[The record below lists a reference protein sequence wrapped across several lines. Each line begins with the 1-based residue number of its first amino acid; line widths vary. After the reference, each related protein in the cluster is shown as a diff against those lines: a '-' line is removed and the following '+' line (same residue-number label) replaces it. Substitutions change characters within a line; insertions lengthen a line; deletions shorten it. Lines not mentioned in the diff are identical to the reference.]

1 MKKALVL
8 CGGGSLGSYEVGA
21 WRYLREKGES
31 FDIVCGT
38 SIGAINGAMVA
49 IDAYEECLRLWEAVT
64 IDKVMTQGFNISE
77 DILSNVRFVTQEKF
91 RKVVGD
97 YIRNKGV
104 DISPFK
110 KLVKETIDP
119 KKIKESKTTLGIVT
133 TDYKARKEV
142 DIVLNEKPEELI
154 LPYLHASS
162 ACWPIFPMELIR
174 GKKYIDGGYLNNLPI
189 DFAIRLG
196 ADEVVAVLLHS
207 IPKEPQN
214 PELMDLPFVKTI
226 RPSRDTGTILYFEK
240 DILQNNIRL
249 GYLDAKKTFG
259 ASMGFFYCFQKE
271 GEYQNIASKTY
282 LDFIRKNTYKA
293 SEVKKALFPK
303 TNIKEHSAV
312 DYLVRGLEILGEVF
326 HISPYEEWRIED
338 FIFSL
343 KKAIKS
349 YKKEDIAPFE
359 KQKKKTSLLG
369 NVKYKDQFLVSL
381 YRDLKKGSKT
391 EWIHRY
397 ESRSP
402 EVLYFLPLLQNIF
415 LGA

>member
-1 MKKALVL
+1 MKRALVL

-21 WRYLREKGES
+21 WRYLRERGES

-49 IDAYEECLRLWEAVT
+49 LDAYEECLQLWEAVT
-64 IDKVMTQGFNISE
+64 IDKVMNEGFNISE
-77 DILSNVRFVTQEKF
+77 DILSNVRSITQEKF

-133 TDYKARKEV
+133 TDYKTRKEV
-142 DIVLNEKPEELI
+142 DVVLNEKPENMI

-162 ACWPIFPMELIR
+162 ACWPIFPMEVIR
-174 GKKYIDGGYLNNLPI
+174 GKRYIDGGYLNNLPI

-196 ADEVVAVLLHS
+196 AEEIVAVLLHS
-207 IPKEPQN
+207 IPKEPQH

-240 DILQNNIRL
+240 DRLQKNIAL

-259 ASMGFFYCFQKE
+259 ASLGFTYCFKKDD
-271 GEYQNIASKTY
+271 EYQKIASKTA
-282 LDFIRKNTYKA
+282 LDFVKKNLYKT

-303 TNIKEHSAV
+303 TNTKSHSEF
-312 DYLVRGLEILGEVF
+312 DYFIRALEILGETF
-326 HISPYEEWRIED
+326 EISPYEEWSISDFVLALQKKIE
-338 FIFSL
+338 
-343 KKAIKS
+343 S
-349 YKKEDIAPFE
+349 YKKEDIALFE
-359 KQKKKTSLLG
+359 KQRHKASILG
-369 NVKYKDQFLVSL
+369 TIKYKDQFIVSL
-381 YRDLKKGSKT
+381 YRELKKGNKAD
-391 EWIHRY
+391 WIERY
-397 ESRSP
+397 SNRSP
-402 EVLYFLPLLQNIF
+402 EVLYFYSLLQN
-415 LGA
+415 LL

>member
-21 WRYLREKGES
+21 WRYLRERGES

-77 DILSNVRFVTQEKF
+77 NILSNVRSITQEKF

-119 KKIKESKTTLGIVT
+119 KKIKESKVTLGIVT
-133 TDYKARKEV
+133 TDYKTRKEV

-162 ACWPIFPMELIR
+162 ACWPIFPMEVIK

-207 IPKEPQN
+207 IPKEPQH

-240 DILQNNIRL
+240 DMLQNNILL

-259 ASMGFFYCFQKE
+259 ASWGFSYCFQKDDK
-271 GEYQNIASKTY
+271 YQNIASKTY
-282 LDFIRKNTYKA
+282 LDFIRNNTYKA
-293 SEVKKALFPK
+293 SEVKKSLFPK
-303 TNIKEHSAV
+303 TNVKSHNAM
-312 DYLVRGLEILGEVF
+312 DHFLRGLEIIGEVF
-326 HISPYEEWRIED
+326 HLSPYKEWPIED
-338 FIFSL
+338 FIASL
-343 KKAIKS
+343 KKAIES
-349 YKKEDIAPFE
+349 YKKEDIASFE

-381 YRDLKKGSKT
+381 YRDLKKGNKT

-402 EVLYFLPLLQNIF
+402 EVLYFLPLLQNLWF
-415 LGA
+415 GA